1 MGSFMLNGS
10 MIPRSVRRLF
20 DQRAETR
27 EPGAAKSAILG
38 LRGRGYPVKIAN
50 ISPSGAM
57 VSFDRTPHIG
67 EQVSLQLPDRAAI
80 EGSVCWVR
88 DGKIGIN
95 FFSPME

>member
-1 MGSFMLNGS
+1 MLNGS
-10 MIPRSVRRLF
+10 MIPRTVRRLF
-20 DQRAETR
+20 DQRTETR
-27 EPGAAKSAILG
+27 APTAARSAILG
-38 LRGRGYPVKIAN
+38 LRGRAYPVEIAN

-57 VSFDRTPHIG
+57 VAFARTPHIG

-95 FFSPME
+95 FFSPMG